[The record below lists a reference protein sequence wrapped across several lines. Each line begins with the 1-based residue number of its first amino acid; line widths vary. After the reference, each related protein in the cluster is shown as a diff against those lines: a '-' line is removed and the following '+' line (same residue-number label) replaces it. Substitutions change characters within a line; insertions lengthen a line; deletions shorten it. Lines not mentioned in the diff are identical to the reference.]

1 MKDKIVDFFASDQG
15 KALTVIAALATYALS
30 AYVSY
35 LNQKKTKLEML
46 KLGATEEDFK
56 IKL

>member
-1 MKDKIVDFFASDQG
+1 MKRIVDFFASDQG
-15 KALTVIAALATYALS
+15 KALTVIAALGTYALS